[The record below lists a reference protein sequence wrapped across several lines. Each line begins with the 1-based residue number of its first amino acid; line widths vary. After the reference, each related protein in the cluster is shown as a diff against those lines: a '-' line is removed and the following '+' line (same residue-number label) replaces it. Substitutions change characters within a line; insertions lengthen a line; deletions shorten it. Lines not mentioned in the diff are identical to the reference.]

1 MVIIGLGGVKF
12 FAKVLK
18 IDKKVIV
25 PAVLAFSLIG
35 AYSAR
40 NSMFDVLVAI
50 VFGVAGLVCK
60 RAKIPVAPIILGM
73 ILGTMAEENL
83 RRAMTIASAKSL
95 SLVGYIVMR
104 PGFAGRA
111 GAGCA
116 ADCGQR
122 LFKLQTAQGEKLSR
136 ETVDIPPIFAYNE
149 CDIRR

>member
-40 NSMFDVLVAI
+40 NSMFDVLIAI
-50 VFGVAGLVCK
+50 VFGVAGLICK

-104 PGFAGRA
+104 PVSLVVLALVALLIAGNVYSS
-111 GAGCA
+111 CK
-116 ADCGQR
+116 QR
-122 LFKLQTAQGEKLSR
+122 KAK
-136 ETVDIPPIFAYNE
+136 N
-149 CDIRR
+149 

>member
-1 MVIIGLGGVKF
+1 M
-12 FAKVLK
+12 LK

-104 PGFAGRA
+104 PVSLVVLALVVLLIAGNVYSS
-111 GAGCA
+111 CK
-116 ADCGQR
+116 QR
-122 LFKLQTAQGEKLSR
+122 KAK
-136 ETVDIPPIFAYNE
+136 N
-149 CDIRR
+149 